1 MSTSFFLG
9 MATILVSGVAYGIF
23 AIPLKYSR
31 AWRWENIWLLF
42 VFFSMVLLPWILAV
56 AFVPQLHALFSG
68 TPVRFLLLPLGFGF
82 ILGFAQVAYG
92 LSIVWVG
99 LSIAVSVVSGVS
111 CVTGALVPLLVL
123 QPADL
128 LRPRGVLLLVSLPI
142 LLLGVALYG
151 MAGRRRE
158 REQAAPA
165 ARAAAPARS
174 FAAGLAICIFTGVFG
189 SSINLGFAFS
199 SEIVRRSLQL
209 GGTPTTSTFAIWT
222 LVFGASFIPN
232 LVYCSYLLSRD
243 GGWRRFRAPGWN
255 KELAFA
261 LVMAVLSLGAF
272 IGYGRGALVMGKY
285 GTSVGWA
292 LFVASTVVASNVAGL
307 LMGEWKGTSGR
318 TRGLLFAAVAVLL
331 ATVVVLNVGGIL

>member
-1 MSTSFFLG
+1 
-9 MATILVSGVAYGIF
+9 
-23 AIPLKYSR
+23 
-31 AWRWENIWLLF
+31 
-42 VFFSMVLLPWILAV
+42 
-56 AFVPQLHALFSG
+56 
-68 TPVRFLLLPLGFGF
+68 
-82 ILGFAQVAYG
+82 
-92 LSIVWVG
+92 
-99 LSIAVSVVSGVS
+99 
-111 CVTGALVPLLVL
+111 
-123 QPADL
+123 
-128 LRPRGVLLLVSLPI
+128 
-142 LLLGVALYG
+142 
-151 MAGRRRE
+151 MAGHRRE

-165 ARAAAPARS
+165 SQAAAPARS

-199 SEIVRRSLQL
+199 GEIVRRSLEL

-243 GGWRRFRAPGWN
+243 GGWRRFRAQGSS

-307 LMGEWKGTSGR
+307 LMGEWKGTSSR